1 MEWYYL
7 ALHNNDVWADGL
19 LVFYEIFKFLENHV
33 SYDTLP
39 KEFRRTEAFEQDLT
53 FFLPNW
59 QVNYKPRKE
68 VQKYL
73 DHLIKITNTNSVLL
87 VAYIFHLYLGL
98 LSGGQILQKKRKLV
112 QKIFPKPDGDDVSGC
127 AVTTYDVGLY
137 DLKTQLKEIVDN
149 LAKNW
154 DETTKSEILRESKV
168 VFELNNELVRSIK
181 TNKESYKLL
190 GYILLFIFT
199 ILFFIVMWNL

>member
-1 MEWYYL
+1 M
-7 ALHNNDVWADGL
+7 
-19 LVFYEIFKFLENHV
+19 I
-33 SYDTLP
+33 P
-39 KEFRRTEAFEQDLT
+39 KEFRRTEAFESDLT
-53 FFLPNW
+53 FFLGPHW
-59 QVNYKPRKE
+59 QDNYKPRKE

-87 VAYIFHLYLGL
+87 TSYIYHMYLGL
-98 LSGGQILQKKRKLV
+98 LSGGQILQKKRKFV
-112 QKIFPKPDGDDVSGC
+112 QKLFPKPDGDEELGC
-127 AVTTYDVGLY
+127 AVTSYDVSIS
-137 DLKTQLKEIVDN
+137 DLKMQLKGIIDN

-154 DETTKSEILRESKV
+154 DEATKQEILREGKV

-181 TNKESYKLL
+181 TNKQTYKLL

>member
-1 MEWYYL
+1 M
-7 ALHNNDVWADGL
+7 
-19 LVFYEIFKFLENHV
+19 

-127 AVTTYDVGLY
+127 AVTTYDVSLY